1 MPTNFYTQGSY
12 RTVKV
17 MDGLTTLDI
26 QFVSAVTVPT
36 GIGFAYGVPYDSWQ
50 AGSGP
55 GIGILESIAGQL
67 ELLASGHHVVAGMA
81 TQDLDANGLLA
92 DFASVVVEYDRGA
105 AGPPLQTTVD
115 IPIDLLVYEDP

>member
-26 QFVSAVTVPT
+26 QYVSAVTIPS

-55 GIGILESIAGQL
+55 GIGILESLAGQIEIL
-67 ELLASGHHVVAGMA
+67 VSGHHVVAGTA
-81 TQDLDANGLLA
+81 TQDLDANGLLQ
-92 DFASVVVEYDRGA
+92 DFVSVVVEYDRGGTA
-105 AGPPLQTTVD
+105 APLQTTVD
-115 IPIDLLVYEDP
+115 IPVDLL